1 MVPGV
6 LVDIAV
12 ARLQVTMA
20 LGAARAF
27 EAVLHLAVT
36 DLGVGLVIAVALLR
50 AVMDLGVG
58 QVIVAERL
66 RVAMVLG
73 TRRGLMGQRPT
84 GGVDHYYGGTY
95 YGVYHPPTVV
105 NTYSTG
111 CSNCGGW
118 YAAGAAA
125 TGAVIGATAANA
137 NNANTYAEGY
147 AAGAKNTAYA
157 MGAIYP
163 TLPPGATIQTIGNT
177 IYYLY
182 NGVWFSPSYGANGVY
197 YRALVST

>member
-1 MVPGV
+1 VIVALGMPVEQEEQLRVAMVPGV

-12 ARLQVTMA
+12 ARLQVAMA

-84 GGVDHYYGGTY
+84 GGLTTTTAEPITELIIRQPLLTLIRQAVLLA
-95 YGVYHPPTVV
+95 GVGMPQEPRPQ
-105 NTYSTG
+105 
-111 CSNCGGW
+111 
-118 YAAGAAA
+118 
-125 TGAVIGATAANA
+125 
-137 NNANTYAEGY
+137 E
-147 AAGAKNTAYA
+147 
-157 MGAIYP
+157 
-163 TLPPGATIQTIGNT
+163 
-177 IYYLY
+177 
-182 NGVWFSPSYGANGVY
+182 PS
-197 YRALVST
+197 